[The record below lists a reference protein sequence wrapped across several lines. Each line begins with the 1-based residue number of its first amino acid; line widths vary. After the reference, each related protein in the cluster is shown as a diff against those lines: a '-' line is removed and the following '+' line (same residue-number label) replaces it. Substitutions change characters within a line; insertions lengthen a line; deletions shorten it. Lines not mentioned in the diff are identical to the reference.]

1 MTEALAQQVAR
12 LHDIPSAQERLG
24 ISRSTLYSLM
34 QSGQLRS
41 VHVGARRLIPEQAIV
56 DFINKLDEA
65 ASA

>member
-1 MTEALAQQVAR
+1 M
-12 LHDIPSAQERLG
+12 ERLG
-24 ISRSTLYSLM
+24 VGRSTVYALM
-34 QSGQLRS
+34 KSGELRS

>member
-1 MTEALAQQVAR
+1 MTEALVSR
-12 LHDIPSAQERLG
+12 LHDIPSAVERLG
-24 ISRSTLYSLM
+24 VGRSTIYALM
-34 QSGQLRS
+34 KSGELRS